1 MELRRAERAQTES
14 KAGSGRREGE
24 FRKWLAD
31 RRRTGLQNL
40 YYNSVQLLQLQCQI
54 IIIRPKENKLATFLI
69 IDEFLFSHFS
79 TVCVEYLPIQAFAI
93 PLIMKIIGRIIASL
107 LFAWSLDGHHDVIN
121 RHWLS
126 HLKSLTKSSTMQQ
139 WFYTHYHQSTDGG
152 DNKQRY

>member
-1 MELRRAERAQTES
+1 MDDIVSIIMELRRAERAQTES
-14 KAGSGRREGE
+14 KGGSGRREGE

-40 YYNSVQLLQLQCQI
+40 YYNSVQLLQLQYEI
-54 IIIRPKENKLATFLI
+54 IIIRSKENKLATFLI
-69 IDEFLFSHFS
+69 IDEFVFSHFS

-121 RHWLS
+121 RH
-126 HLKSLTKSSTMQQ
+126 
-139 WFYTHYHQSTDGG
+139 
-152 DNKQRY
+152 

>member
-1 MELRRAERAQTES
+1 MDDIVSIIMELRRAERAQTES

-121 RHWLS
+121 RH
-126 HLKSLTKSSTMQQ
+126 
-139 WFYTHYHQSTDGG
+139 
-152 DNKQRY
+152 